1 MEIQVTNLV
10 ESNEDGT
17 PTNTLEIKSQ
27 PKILNPKYRFLFK
40 NIELKYLI

>member
-27 PKILNPKYRFLFK
+27 PKILNPKYRFYSKMLNL
-40 NIELKYLI
+40 NI